1 MESGSN
7 KHSARVDDEMAEEAR
22 LAEFSGED
30 QPTGMFPGGLE
41 DSSSGL
47 STAEVEARST
57 LAKWLV
63 PGHFPAMREQL
74 IEAAIG
80 TGAPDEVVDAARR
93 LPSGREFGNIGD
105 AWQALGGREET
116 PPD

>member
-7 KHSARVDDEMAEEAR
+7 KHSARLDDEMAEESR
-22 LAEFSGED
+22 SAESSGKD
-30 QPTGMFPGGLE
+30 QPAGTFATGLDG
-41 DSSSGL
+41 SSAGL
-47 STAEVEARST
+47 SPTEVEARST

-63 PGHFPAMREQL
+63 PGHFPATREQL
-74 IEAAIG
+74 IEAATG
-80 TGAPDEVVDAARR
+80 AGAPDEVIDAARR
-93 LPSGREFGNIGD
+93 LPSGREFGNVGD

>member
-1 MESGSN
+1 MTRWPGSPDWL
-7 KHSARVDDEMAEEAR
+7 SFPERTSRRVRFPAARR
-22 LAEFSGED
+22 TQG
-30 QPTGMFPGGLE
+30 P
-41 DSSSGL
+41 GL
-47 STAEVEARST
+47 SAAEVEARST

-74 IEAAIG
+74 IAAAIDAG
-80 TGAPDEVVDAARR
+80 VPDDVVDAARQ
-93 LPSGREFGNIGD
+93 LPSGREFGNVGD